1 MSKTGHRGYGFW
13 TVFWKFK
20 GMILLRWISAA
31 LTGRGELH
39 SISLLQGDIG
49 FDWTVSPFT
58 EWPTLKRA
66 KIVKRIIIDF
76 GGVVHF
82 SLAISCLVP
91 CNRRKWRSIWM
102 RETPAG
108 PSLKFNWK
116 WKCSLE
122 WEQRESWPKKKT
134 FFPRRTIDRKSCPTS
149 WPWQHAV
156 RHLQQPETSRVR

>member
-1 MSKTGHRGYGFW
+1 
-13 TVFWKFK
+13 
-20 GMILLRWISAA
+20 MILLRWISAA